1 MQELGI
7 KYTEST
13 IDDIR
18 MNIHAEPII
27 TDEDLQ
33 IQQAKLDNGEKDY
46 EFIPTRF
53 IVSFNCGVGNGKE
66 YPRKIL
72 NQILQEY
79 VLYYGKVHVN
89 TSQAANPVSDIST
102 KGYDYLEM
110 AEVMDDTLDDIT
122 EHLTDKAEWNG
133 DFRSS
138 RTGRSFQDLK
148 NEFEFIRD
156 VEVRQLLS
164 EILEGK
170 ITKNRDL
177 LLDKYKNR
185 NSELGIS
192 NNAVSFE
199 VNKIRGI
206 ISSYENAMDEFS
218 ATADINKGNNADAD
232 EGTLRNYVLPNVYD
246 DWNRKN
252 EDDNWEPV
260 DRTAEYDQLMM
271 KYIEDRTLYEE
282 NAIDKDYNNYIL
294 EVFANAP
301 SSASQKVQK
310 DILDK
315 IERLAEKINALQ
327 SVYYETNDEYN
338 EYLGGKNI
346 AVLSSVRVTE
356 RFPIMLFT
364 VLIIVIFGA
373 LGCAGAALFG
383 RVEDF
388 IEYYAFTNKVDGLPN
403 RAKCDQFITARN
415 NRPIPENFACI
426 VFKLANLQSEN
437 ARLGREAGD
446 RMIKDFAEILTSVF
460 APSEQMFVGNNGA
473 GQYLVFAEALNQE
486 QVHAATL
493 QVSTVLEEKAH
504 ERGYHID
511 LQSGSSNA
519 ESEQCYYIRELL
531 STAMKRV
538 K

>member
-1 MQELGI
+1 
-7 KYTEST
+7 
-13 IDDIR
+13 
-18 MNIHAEPII
+18 
-27 TDEDLQ
+27 
-33 IQQAKLDNGEKDY
+33 
-46 EFIPTRF
+46 
-53 IVSFNCGVGNGKE
+53 
-66 YPRKIL
+66 
-72 NQILQEY
+72 
-79 VLYYGKVHVN
+79 
-89 TSQAANPVSDIST
+89 
-102 KGYDYLEM
+102 
-110 AEVMDDTLDDIT
+110 
-122 EHLTDKAEWNG
+122 
-133 DFRSS
+133 
-138 RTGRSFQDLK
+138 
-148 NEFEFIRD
+148 
-156 VEVRQLLS
+156 
-164 EILEGK
+164 
-170 ITKNRDL
+170 
-177 LLDKYKNR
+177 
-185 NSELGIS
+185 
-192 NNAVSFE
+192 
-199 VNKIRGI
+199 
-206 ISSYENAMDEFS
+206 
-218 ATADINKGNNADAD
+218 
-232 EGTLRNYVLPNVYD
+232 
-246 DWNRKN
+246 
-252 EDDNWEPV
+252 
-260 DRTAEYDQLMM
+260 MM